1 MIKIKIQNPTID
13 RNRPTFNPLFVVKDM
28 LRDYSID
35 ITDSN
40 DYDYLF
46 VGMHDFIDKKRSLQE
61 SIDYGLE
68 NLSKIT
74 GDYFLFDGSDSVSLM
89 GAYEV
94 FEQSNAIYLMKNQLL
109 PDREDYKVSYA
120 FNKFFFGKGS
130 DLDLSY
136 DIPKDKWDRI
146 KFSHINLGYWN
157 NYHQFQPVNTNKT
170 IDLCAIFQ
178 AYHPENYD
186 HGVRNDLLYTEHRGG
201 LWDKLQPLKS
211 QYSMLTEK
219 LPYQEYVKNLWS
231 SKVCISPYGMGEFCF
246 RDLEAMVFGTIILK
260 PSHKMVNTLPNLMID
275 DETFIACKYDWSDLE
290 EKLDFIF
297 SNFNEVNEKIMY
309 NIRKKY
315 SEEFTSEKICMY
327 YYNLFSNLDTVS
339 SE

>member
-94 FEQSNAIYLMKNQLL
+94 FKQSNAIYLMKNQLL
-109 PDREDYKVSYA
+109 PNREDYKVPYA
-120 FNKFFFGKGS
+120 FNKFFFNPWYKKAES
-130 DLDLSY
+130 LSLAA
-136 DIPKDKWDRI
+136 PPR
-146 KFSHINLGYWN
+146 
-157 NYHQFQPVNTNKT
+157 
-170 IDLCAIFQ
+170 
-178 AYHPENYD
+178 
-186 HGVRNDLLYTEHRGG
+186 
-201 LWDKLQPLKS
+201 
-211 QYSMLTEK
+211 
-219 LPYQEYVKNLWS
+219 
-231 SKVCISPYGMGEFCF
+231 
-246 RDLEAMVFGTIILK
+246 
-260 PSHKMVNTLPNLMID
+260 
-275 DETFIACKYDWSDLE
+275 
-290 EKLDFIF
+290 
-297 SNFNEVNEKIMY
+297 
-309 NIRKKY
+309 
-315 SEEFTSEKICMY
+315 
-327 YYNLFSNLDTVS
+327 
-339 SE
+339 